1 VWSSSATSAS
11 RRAASRRSASSKWTV
26 TSWSES
32 NADAP
37 GGPAGT
43 PRLSPLDRLAFAL
56 ATCGG
61 AGYAPVASGTVGS
74 AVALVLL
81 WLIPFTPLALVWA
94 TVAVTLVGVWAGG
107 RVERAVGQKDPGII
121 VIDEVAGMALSV
133 LFLPRTIPVLLVAFF
148 LFRLFDVWK
157 PFPARESQAL
167 TGGLGVMV
175 DDLIAGVYA
184 LVLVMGARALFG
196 VPG

>member
-1 VWSSSATSAS
+1 M
-11 RRAASRRSASSKWTV
+11 
-26 TSWSES
+26 
-32 NADAP
+32 
-37 GGPAGT
+37 
-43 PRLSPLDRLAFAL
+43 
-56 ATCGG
+56 
-61 AGYAPVASGTVGS
+61 ASGTVGS

-81 WLIPFTPLALVWA
+81 WLIPFTPMALVL
-94 TVAVTLVGVWAGG
+94 TTLAVTLLGIWSGG

-184 LVLVMGARALFG
+184 LVLVMGAHAFG
-196 VPG
+196 ML